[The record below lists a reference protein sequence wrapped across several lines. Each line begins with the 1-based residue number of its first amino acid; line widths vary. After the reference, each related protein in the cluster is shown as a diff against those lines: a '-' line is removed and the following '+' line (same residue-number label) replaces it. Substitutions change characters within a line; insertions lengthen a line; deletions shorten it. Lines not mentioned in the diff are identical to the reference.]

1 MPRAPHAPRACRVL
15 RRVLE
20 QYHQPGAYSNFWA
33 FAYYVFGVAFFA
45 FFLNNLFIGVVFE
58 TYMRLRAVDRSAEGS
73 NAAEALQA
81 SLTARCFFCYVF
93 PRRCPVG
100 GGGGGGGQHVLMC
113 RHDTC

>member
-1 MPRAPHAPRACRVL
+1 ML

-73 NAAEALQA
+73 NTANTAEALQA
-81 SLTARCFFCYVF
+81 SLTARCFFVLF
-93 PRRCPVG
+93 SHDAVPWVVVVVGGQPVPRRRRG
-100 GGGGGGGQHVLMC
+100 
-113 RHDTC
+113 TC